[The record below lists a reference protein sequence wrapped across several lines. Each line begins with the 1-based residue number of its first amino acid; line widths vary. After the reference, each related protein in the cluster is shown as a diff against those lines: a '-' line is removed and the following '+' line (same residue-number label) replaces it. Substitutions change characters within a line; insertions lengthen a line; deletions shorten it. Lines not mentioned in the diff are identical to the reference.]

1 MGCGLPKLEKP
12 DENSPGKIY
21 STLKRPQVETK
32 VGIAYQ
38 YKVLDFTTAETE
50 ITESAAVKLSSL
62 HQLPAQLHEFYQ
74 KGFALAGIHPFIHCI
89 DVRKGTPEEMMFR
102 AILIK
107 PAASSEE
114 INTKTEPCSLEV
126 ELSLL
131 SNQLLKSKGLT
142 DILQKV
148 QEGSRK
154 GLRFVGL
161 VQHQN
166 PPADPAENHEGNLA
180 VNSPLC
186 QNNSKKGGKNACQN
200 TPNNTTQEKLAQ
212 NQETEATEGK
222 TKQNI
227 NQGDTFQDEGQ
238 SAPDQAKSDEQI
250 NGQAMAEL
258 TSQECQNGAGQIKNK
273 NTADCE
279 SESKVADKPEAPL
292 QAETFDS
299 NMAEGESESQAGQ
312 EQSPI
317 ATNKCNEVK
326 HRTENY
332 EATEATI
339 VSEETDT
346 KQQEHRRLAKPEE
359 TERKNDVE
367 NEVFLL
373 FNKQQE
379 NQKSYKYYTV
389 TIPLK
394 ICKKGQDINSIEANW
409 LEHMTQHFTKGALLV
424 DALICLGTSTDSLP
438 KSVDGLFIF
447 EGVSEDKCE
456 SYDAIVVE
464 QWTVINGDKVKTD
477 YVPLLNS
484 LAAYGWQLTC
494 VLPTPIM
501 KRDSEGNLATKQI
514 VFLQRPSLP
523 HKEKKKESK
532 KKSIKDD
539 KSSKQ
544 EKNCL
549 KDKNVKVTV
558 QVKNSTGG
566 SNENEKQEQSVAK
579 NGDKESAENGK
590 SLKTDGN
597 EKECTPEA
605 KAGRESACV
614 TNTESEKCIAM
625 GDDIGISENIVKEA
639 SDNNDIVDKKDEQEA
654 CEDKC
659 QDGKINASEG
669 EANVA
674 KIIAQVNC
682 ECVDT
687 SQQVSNMPASEKA
700 TKTPEETGLSNAEI
714 TKKVTEEH
722 EDNTPVQVD
731 DGTVTE

>member
-359 TERKNDVE
+359 TERKNDV
-367 NEVFLL
+367 
-373 FNKQQE
+373 
-379 NQKSYKYYTV
+379 
-389 TIPLK
+389 
-394 ICKKGQDINSIEANW
+394 
-409 LEHMTQHFTKGALLV
+409 
-424 DALICLGTSTDSLP
+424 DSLP